1 MNSCA
6 PKSCGSRFPEF
17 RSDGYTLVETMVA
30 TSVFS
35 IAMLALLAGNLS
47 GLRLN
52 EFIRPKVD
60 NARYARQTL
69 STIIE
74 EVRCANSIQ
83 VGNVISNNFVAV
95 GATNLQAGNA
105 LRIYTSTNTFIYYFA
120 VPSSASLK
128 KIPLSSSTAVTVASG
143 VTNAVIF
150 RMEDFGGRV
159 LTNSQN
165 NAVMEILL
173 QLRRGASNPRYCDSY
188 QVRARL
194 TRRNIL

>member
-1 MNSCA
+1 MN
-6 PKSCGSRFPEF
+6 PRFAELRGGQYPA
-17 RSDGYTLVETMVA
+17 RRLPAGYTLVETMVA
-30 TSVFS
+30 AAILSL
-35 IAMLALLAGNLS
+35 AMAALLAGNLA

-52 EFIRPKVD
+52 EFIKPKVD
-60 NARYARQTL
+60 NSRYARKTL
-69 STIIE
+69 STIE

-83 VGNVISNNFVAV
+83 IGSVISNGFVAA
-95 GATNLQAGNA
+95 GATNAQSGNA

-120 VPSSASLK
+120 DPSTASLK
-128 KIPLSSSTAVTVASG
+128 KIPLSSSSAVTVTSG

-150 RMEDFGGRV
+150 RMENYRGNV

-173 QLRRGASNPRYCDSY
+173 QMRRGTTDPRLSDSY
-188 QVRARL
+188 QVRARI

>member
-1 MNSCA
+1 
-6 PKSCGSRFPEF
+6 
-17 RSDGYTLVETMVA
+17 MVA
-30 TSVFS
+30 AAILSL
-35 IAMLALLAGNLS
+35 AMAALLAGNLA

-52 EFIRPKVD
+52 EFIKPKVD
-60 NARYARQTL
+60 NSRYARKTL

-83 VGNVISNNFVAV
+83 IGSVISNGFVAA
-95 GATNLQAGNA
+95 GATNAQSGNA
-105 LRIYTSTNTFIYYFA
+105 LRIYTATNTFIYYFA
-120 VPSSASLK
+120 DPSTASLK
-128 KIPLSSSTAVTVASG
+128 KIPLSSSSAVTVTLG

-150 RMEDFGGRV
+150 RMENYRGNV

-173 QLRRGASNPRYCDSY
+173 QMRRGTTDPRLSDSY
-188 QVRARL
+188 QVRARI